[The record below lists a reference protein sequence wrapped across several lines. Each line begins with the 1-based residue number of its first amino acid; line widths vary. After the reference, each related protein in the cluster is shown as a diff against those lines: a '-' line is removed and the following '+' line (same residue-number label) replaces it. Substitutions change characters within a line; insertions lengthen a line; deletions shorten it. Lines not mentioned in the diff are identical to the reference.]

1 MITIRM
7 RVAVQADTRAIQAL
21 YREVDRI
28 HHEALPTVFR
38 FLTDDARPDSL
49 ITDQIH
55 RTRSD
60 YIETPRRVPGRLPRG
75 NAHRRR
81 LPPIVSRETMPYAD

>member
-1 MITIRM
+1 MCMVRT
-7 RVAVQADTRAIQAL
+7 RVAVQADTGAIQAL
-21 YREVDRI
+21 YRQLDRI

-60 YIETPRRVPGRLPRG
+60 YIETPRRV
-75 NAHRRR
+75 ARR
-81 LPPIVSRETMPYAD
+81 PPDGEPASKPIAPDCFT